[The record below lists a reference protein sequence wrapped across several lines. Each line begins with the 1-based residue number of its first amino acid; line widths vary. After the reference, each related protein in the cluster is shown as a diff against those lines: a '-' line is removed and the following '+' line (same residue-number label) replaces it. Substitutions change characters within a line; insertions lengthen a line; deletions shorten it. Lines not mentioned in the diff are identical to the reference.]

1 MSFPFSFLILILIV
15 PSTLENLESFSFF
28 LKSFKTK
35 LLLFFFN
42 QSSFTSFIFSFIF
55 SYMLIVLLHK
65 TTLALAIHIAT
76 LHTDTH
82 FI

>member
-15 PSTLENLESFSFF
+15 PSTLENLESFSFLNNF
-28 LKSFKTK
+28 RTK

-42 QSSFTSFIFSFIF
+42 QSSFTSFISSFIF

-65 TTLALAIHIAT
+65 TTLAIAIHIAA